1 VWLNKT
7 IKTTGV
13 RKMMFLRLNTVENGY
28 FIINVEHI
36 VELSQNGGFT
46 EIRTSDGNAVDVYE
60 SIEDIAAK
68 LPAVVGV

>member
-1 VWLNKT
+1 
-7 IKTTGV
+7 
-13 RKMMFLRLNTVENGY
+13 MFLRLNTVENGY

>member
-1 VWLNKT
+1 
-7 IKTTGV
+7 
-13 RKMMFLRLNTVENGY
+13 MMFLRLNTVENGY